1 MNELMKA
8 VIFGVYLFGVLLVLD
23 SILFSKQNTLKKRLD
38 RIQAMGNPGE
48 GLLREEPV
56 QKKQFRRP
64 AWFDVSGRLKKELDG
79 AGIALNPVEFIAIWL
94 ASAAIPP
101 AGGYIVTGSALIAAA
116 CLAVGAAIPTLVVK
130 ATRKKRLNQFSVQLG
145 DTLMTVGNCL
155 RSGFSIGQSIERVAT
170 DMPDPIGMEFR
181 MAVMEMNYGESLEN
195 ALTAVAVRME
205 NKDLE
210 LVTTA
215 IRIQQRAGGNLS
227 EIIDNVSETIK
238 DRIRIRKNLRTLTA
252 QGRVSGMVLG
262 GLPIVSLAAITIM
275 NPEYTS
281 AFYTTSFGVKAL
293 LLAAAMEAAGFLVI
307 NKIVNIQI

>member
-1 MNELMKA
+1 MNELIKA
-8 VIFGVYLFGVLLVLD
+8 VLFGAYLFGVLLFLD
-23 SILFSKQNTLKKRLD
+23 KILFSEQSKLKKRLD

-48 GLLREEPV
+48 ALLREDSI
-56 QKKQFRRP
+56 QKKQFKQP
-64 AWFDVSGRLKKELDG
+64 AWFDVSGRLGKELDG
-79 AGIALNPVEFIAIWL
+79 AGIALSSVEFMGIWM
-94 ASAAIPP
+94 AAATVLPV
-101 AGGYIVTGSALIAAA
+101 GGYLVTGNLGIAAA
-116 CLAVGAAIPTLVVK
+116 CLTAGAALPPLVVK
-130 ATRKKRLNQFSVQLG
+130 VTRKKRLNQFSVQLG

-195 ALTAVAVRME
+195 ALAAMAVRME

-238 DRIRIRKNLRTLTA
+238 DRIRIRKSLKTLTA

-262 GLPIVSLAAITIM
+262 FLPIVALVALTIM

-281 AFYTTSFGVKAL
+281 TFYTTSFGMKAL
-293 LLAAAMEAAGFLVI
+293 ILAAVMEAAGFLVI
-307 NKIVNIQI
+307 HKIVNIKI

>member
-1 MNELMKA
+1 
-8 VIFGVYLFGVLLVLD
+8 
-23 SILFSKQNTLKKRLD
+23 
-38 RIQAMGNPGE
+38 
-48 GLLREEPV
+48 
-56 QKKQFRRP
+56 
-64 AWFDVSGRLKKELDG
+64 
-79 AGIALNPVEFIAIWL
+79 
-94 ASAAIPP
+94 
-101 AGGYIVTGSALIAAA
+101 
-116 CLAVGAAIPTLVVK
+116 
-130 ATRKKRLNQFSVQLG
+130 
-145 DTLMTVGNCL
+145 
-155 RSGFSIGQSIERVAT
+155 
-170 DMPDPIGMEFR
+170 
-181 MAVMEMNYGESLEN
+181 MNYGESLEN

>member
-8 VIFGVYLFGVLLVLD
+8 MIFGVYLFGVLLFLD
-23 SILFSKQNTLKKRLD
+23 MLLFSKGNTLKKRLD
-38 RIQAMGNPGE
+38 CIQAMGNPGE
-48 GLLREEPV
+48 NLIQDNSV
-56 QKKQFRRP
+56 QKRQFKQP
-64 AWFDVSGRLKKELDG
+64 EWFDVSGRIRKELEG
-79 AGIALNPVEFIAIWL
+79 AGIALSPVEFTGIWA
-94 ASAAIPP
+94 ASATVLPV
-101 AGGYIVTGSALIAAA
+101 GGYLTTGNIGIVAA
-116 CLAVGAAIPTLVVK
+116 CLAVGALLPPMAVK
-130 ATRKKRLNQFSVQLG
+130 ITRKRRLDQFSVQLG

-195 ALTAVAVRME
+195 ALAALAVRME

-238 DRIRIRKNLRTLTA
+238 DRIRIRKSLKALTA
-252 QGRVSGMVLG
+252 QGRMSGMVLG
-262 GLPIVSLAAITIM
+262 FLPVVALGALTIM

-281 AFYTTSFGVKAL
+281 TFYTTSFGIKAL
-293 LLAAAMEAAGFLVI
+293 ILAAVMEAAGFLVI
-307 NKIVNIQI
+307 NKIVNIKI

>member
-48 GLLREEPV
+48 ELLREEPV

-94 ASAAIPP
+94 ASEPSRP

-205 NKDLE
+205 

-293 LLAAAMEAAGFLVI
+293 LLAAAMELDSW
-307 NKIVNIQI
+307 

>member
-1 MNELMKA
+1 M
-8 VIFGVYLFGVLLVLD
+8 
-23 SILFSKQNTLKKRLD
+23 
-38 RIQAMGNPGE
+38 
-48 GLLREEPV
+48 
-56 QKKQFRRP
+56 
-64 AWFDVSGRLKKELDG
+64 
-79 AGIALNPVEFIAIWL
+79 AGISSN
-94 ASAAIPP
+94 P
-101 AGGYIVTGSALIAAA
+101 AGRRVYVTGSALIAAA

-155 RSGFSIGQSIERVAT
+155 RSGFSIGQSIERVST